1 MQVTVKFFSFFR
13 PIAGTDQLSIDLPDG
28 ATLARLMT
36 CLTERFNAPIFS
48 SNEGTIM
55 MVNRKNA
62 FPDTVLKEGDDVLL
76 LPVLGGG

>member
-13 PIAGTDQLSIDLPDG
+13 PIAGTDQLSIELPEG
-28 ATLARLMT
+28 ATL
-36 CLTERFNAPIFS
+36 TELLDSLSEKFASPSFRTDAAMI
-48 SNEGTIM
+48 

-62 FPDTVLKEGDDVLL
+62 FPETILKEGDDVLL